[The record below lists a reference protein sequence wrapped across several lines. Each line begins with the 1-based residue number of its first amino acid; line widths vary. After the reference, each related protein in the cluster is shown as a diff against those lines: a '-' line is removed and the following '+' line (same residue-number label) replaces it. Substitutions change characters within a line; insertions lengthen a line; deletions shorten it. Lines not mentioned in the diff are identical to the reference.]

1 MMLSAAENTL
11 APGSMGIDLLSVEL
25 RNYLMSEDGL
35 QHTGGSK
42 RGEAASTADIH
53 QLCGL

>member
-1 MMLSAAENTL
+1 MMPSAAENTL

-25 RNYLMSEDGL
+25 GNYLMSEDEL

-42 RGEAASTADIH
+42 CREAANTADIH